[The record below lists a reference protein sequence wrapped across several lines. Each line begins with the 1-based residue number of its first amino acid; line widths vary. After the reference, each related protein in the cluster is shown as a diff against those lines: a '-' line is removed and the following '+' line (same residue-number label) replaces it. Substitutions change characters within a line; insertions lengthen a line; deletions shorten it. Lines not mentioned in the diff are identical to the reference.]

1 MRGLFITLE
10 GIDGSGKSTQ
20 RELLARELRRR
31 GLDIVVTREPG
42 GTAIGEGIRHLMV
55 SDATSHIAPTT
66 ELLLYVAARAQHVA
80 ELIRPALEKGRNV
93 VSDRYTDSTVAF
105 QGYGRGLD
113 LMMIEELNSFATG
126 GLKPDLTIVF
136 DLDPEMARTR
146 QGSRPIG
153 GLLGAF
159 DEQHSEF
166 HERMRIGYFQMAQ
179 QETSRIRIVDAS
191 GAVEDTHS
199 KVMELVLP
207 VLDSN
212 TASSASSAVDFQHC
226 SRKTAEDAEDA
237 ADTMPDDTL

>member
-20 RELLARELRRR
+20 RELLSRELRRR
-31 GLDIVVTREPG
+31 GLDTVATREPG

-80 ELIRPALEKGRNV
+80 ELIRPSLEAGRIV
-93 VSDRYTDSTVAF
+93 ISDRYTDSTVAF

-113 LMMIEELNSFATG
+113 LTMIEEFNNFATAC
-126 GLKPDLTIVF
+126 LKPDLTIVF
-136 DLDPEMARTR
+136 DLDPETAKTR

-159 DEQHSEF
+159 DEQHSDF
-166 HERMRIGYFQMAQ
+166 HERMREGYFQMAQ
-179 QETSRIRIVDAS
+179 QEPSRIRIVDAS
-191 GAVEDTHS
+191 GGVEDTHS
-199 KVMELVLP
+199 QVLALVLP
-207 VLDSN
+207 LLDG
-212 TASSASSAVDFQHC
+212 
-226 SRKTAEDAEDA
+226 KT
-237 ADTMPDDTL
+237 PC

>member
-20 RELLARELRRR
+20 RDLLARELRRR
-31 GLDIVVTREPG
+31 GLDVAVTREPG
-42 GTAIGEGIRHLMV
+42 GTAIGEGIRQLMV
-55 SDATSHIAPTT
+55 SDATTHIAPTT

-80 ELIRPALEKGRNV
+80 ELIRPALEMGRIV
-93 VSDRYTDSTVAF
+93 ISDRYTDSTVAF

-113 LMMIEELNSFATG
+113 PMMIEELNNFATG
-126 GLKPDLTIVF
+126 GLRPDLTIVF

-166 HERMRIGYFQMAQ
+166 HHRMREGYFRMAQ
-179 QETSRIRIVDAS
+179 QEPSRIRVVDAS
-191 GAVEDTHS
+191 GEVEDTHS
-199 KVMELVLP
+199 RVLALVLP
-207 VLDSN
+207 LLDSH
-212 TASSASSAVDFQHC
+212 SYGQ
-226 SRKTAEDAEDA
+226 
-237 ADTMPDDTL
+237 